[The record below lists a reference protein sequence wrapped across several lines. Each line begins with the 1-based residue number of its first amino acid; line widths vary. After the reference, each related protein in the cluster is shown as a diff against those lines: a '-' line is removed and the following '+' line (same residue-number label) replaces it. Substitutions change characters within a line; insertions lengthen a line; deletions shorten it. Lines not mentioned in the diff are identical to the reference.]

1 MQKNEITELTVTGY
15 TAEGNGVGRVD
26 GMAVFVPGAAQGDV
40 LRVRIVKPAKNFA
53 FGKIEDILLPSPD
66 RTDAVCPQAFRCG
79 GCVFRHISY
88 AAELSAKERRVRDAL
103 VRIGGLEQP
112 LLRPIVGADS
122 PERYRNKAQIPVG
135 AGKNGELLL
144 GYYAPRSHRIVD
156 CSDCLLQP
164 EVFGKA
170 VDLFRAW
177 AALYRPEPYD
187 EATHK
192 GKLRHLYLRLAEK
205 TGELMFCLVVN
216 GNGLRGEEELA
227 RLLCAQLPALKS
239 VIVNSNRERT
249 NVILGP
255 KCRTVWGNDFITD
268 ELCGLRFRISPLS
281 FYQVNRA
288 QAERLYGIARRYAAL
303 ESGDTL
309 LDLYC
314 GTGTIGL
321 SMAAGAKRVV
331 GVEIISQA
339 VEDAKKNA
347 ALNGIENAEFFCG
360 DAAAA
365 AERLRAQGISPRV
378 VVLDP
383 PRKGIAPELVR
394 TVCEIRPE
402 RVVYVSCDPG
412 TLARDVKL
420 FSGAG
425 YEALEATPVDMFPRT
440 AHVETVCLLTRR
452 N

>member
-1 MQKNEITELTVTGY
+1 M
-15 TAEGNGVGRVD
+15 
-26 GMAVFVPGAAQGDV
+26 
-40 LRVRIVKPAKNFA
+40 
-53 FGKIEDILLPSPD
+53 
-66 RTDAVCPQAFRCG
+66 
-79 GCVFRHISY
+79 
-88 AAELSAKERRVRDAL
+88 RDAL

-227 RLLCAQLPALKS
+227 RLLRAQLPALKS

-303 ESGDTL
+303 ESGIRCSIFT
-309 LDLYC
+309 
-314 GTGTIGL
+314 
-321 SMAAGAKRVV
+321 
-331 GVEIISQA
+331 
-339 VEDAKKNA
+339 
-347 ALNGIENAEFFCG
+347 
-360 DAAAA
+360 
-365 AERLRAQGISPRV
+365 AERAPSAFPWRPGRRGSSAWRSSPRRWRMQRRTRPSTA
-378 VVLDP
+378 LKTPSFSAETRQRP
-383 PRKGIAPELVR
+383 PSGCARREFPPGWSFSIRRARALPPSWSARCVKSAPSGWSTSPATR
-394 TVCEIRPE
+394 APSRGT
-402 RVVYVSCDPG
+402 SSFFPG
-412 TLARDVKL
+412 V
-420 FSGAG
+420 G